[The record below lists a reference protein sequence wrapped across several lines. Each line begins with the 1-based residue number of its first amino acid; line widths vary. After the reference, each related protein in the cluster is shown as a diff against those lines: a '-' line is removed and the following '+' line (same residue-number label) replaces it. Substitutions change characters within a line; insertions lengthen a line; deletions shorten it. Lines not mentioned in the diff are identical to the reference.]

1 MLPSTDIIRII
12 CCGIV
17 VCAAA
22 SAAKPASSPVA
33 EHFMRAPIRPAAD
46 DSVFASKEDAE
57 AYLTKTIPLATA
69 ANPKYRGAEPGVLT
83 QWLTR
88 TVEFGPSSKPN
99 GISVST
105 SETYLEFRN
114 GAQTATATHDV
125 RFAIED
131 VRISERTDDPTLT
144 ENGEKALGVI
154 FNCQSGKCIA
164 TIWNG
169 AASKVDWS
177 DISVQDAT
185 LRANIL
191 KAFQV
196 LKKATDARS

>member
-1 MLPSTDIIRII
+1 MKMLSSTDFIRII
-12 CCGIV
+12 CGGVV
-17 VCAAA
+17 VCIAAP
-22 SAAKPASSPVA
+22 AAKPLA
-33 EHFMRAPIRPAAD
+33 ENFMPAPIRLAAD
-46 DSVFASKEDAE
+46 DFEFASKEDAE
-57 AYLTKTIPLATA
+57 AYLAKTIPLATA
-69 ANPKYRGAEPGVLT
+69 GNPKYRGSEGALT
-83 QWLTR
+83 QWLTK

-99 GISVST
+99 GISVAT

-114 GAQTATATHDV
+114 GAQTATGAHDV
-125 RFAIED
+125 KFAIED
-131 VRISERTDDPTLT
+131 VQISERTDDPTLT

-169 AASKVDWS
+169 APSKVDWS
-177 DISVQDAT
+177 DISVQDAS

-196 LKKATDARS
+196 LKKATGARS